1 MKHLLVI
8 DDDTLFRDQLARRL
22 EDNGYQVTAF
32 AGVGDTL
39 DALDQLQTVAGA
51 LVDMRL
57 DDGQGLD
64 LITPLRE
71 RFPDC
76 RLLMLTGYG
85 SIPTAVEATRR
96 GADDYLL
103 KPASIADILAA
114 LEGTSGD
121 AVAALPEAP
130 PSLDR
135 LEWDYIQHVL
145 NRHDGN
151 ISAAA
156 RDLGIDRRTLQRR
169 LKKRPSQRD
178 YERDR
183 NDRD

>member
-1 MKHLLVI
+1 MKHLLII
-8 DDDTLFRDQLARRL
+8 DDDELFRAQLALRL
-22 EDNGYQVTAF
+22 TDSGYRVTALDSV
-32 AGVGDTL
+32 AQTL
-39 DALDQLQTVAGA
+39 QILPTLESVDGA

-57 DDGQGLD
+57 DDGQGLA
-64 LITPLRE
+64 LIAPLRQ
-71 RFPDC
+71 RFPHC
-76 RLLMLTGYG
+76 RVLMLTGYG

-103 KPASIADILAA
+103 KPASLADIIAA
-114 LEGTSGD
+114 VEGCATNPGPT
-121 AVAALPEAP
+121 LPDAP
-130 PSLDR
+130 PSLER

-145 NRHDGN
+145 TRHDGN

-178 YERDR
+178 YDRDR
-183 NDRD
+183 R

>member
-8 DDDTLFRDQLARRL
+8 DNDVLFREQLRQRL
-22 EDNGYQVTAF
+22 EDSGYDVTVL
-32 AGVGDTL
+32 AGVEDTL
-39 DALDQLQTVAGA
+39 RWLADLAEVDGA

-57 DDGQGLD
+57 DDGQGLE
-64 LITPLRE
+64 LIAPLRA
-71 RFPDC
+71 RFPHC

-103 KPASIADILAA
+103 KPASIGDILAA
-114 LEGTSGD
+114 LEGTTESSPPP
-121 AVAALPEAP
+121 LPDAP

-169 LKKRPSQRD
+169 LKKRPSQKD
-178 YERDR
+178 YDRDR
-183 NDRD
+183 K